1 MTSAISADVETTAAA
16 SVGRFVLRTL
26 AWLPV
31 AFVVWYFTAPLLLWP
46 SVLVLRA
53 IGHTAF
59 ADVVRAV
66 EQSAA
71 TATFVTPLRSGGVA
85 QAGVITVD
93 VNLLLYAFGM
103 PLFAALTLAARERAW
118 KRHLAVGYAVL
129 APLVAASAFA
139 DFLKNIAITAG
150 PAVASQAGFVAWQRE
165 AIAFAYQFGTLILPA
180 VAPAVLWV
188 ATHGRFLAA
197 LREGRARA
205 RVSRPAA

>member
-1 MTSAISADVETTAAA
+1 MTSAVQADIEPPAAA
-16 SVGRFVLRTL
+16 SVGGFVLRTL
-26 AWLPV
+26 AWLPA
-31 AFVVWYFTAPLLLWP
+31 AFVVWYFAAPLLLWP

-66 EQSAA
+66 EQAAA
-71 TATFVTPLRSGGVA
+71 TVTFVTSLRSAGAA
-85 QAGVITVD
+85 QSGVITVD

-129 APLVAASAFA
+129 VPLVAASAFA

-150 PAVASQAGFVAWQRE
+150 PVVASQAGFVAWQRE

-197 LREGRARA
+197 LREGRAR
-205 RVSRPAA
+205 RPG

>member
-1 MTSAISADVETTAAA
+1 MTSAVRGEVESPAAV
-16 SVGRFVLRTL
+16 SVGGFVLRTL

-31 AFVVWYFTAPLLLWP
+31 AFVVWYFAAPLLLWP

-53 IGHTAF
+53 VGHTAF
-59 ADVVRAV
+59 GDLVRSV
-66 EQSAA
+66 EQAA
-71 TATFVTPLRSGGVA
+71 AIVTFVTPLRSGGAA

-93 VNLLLYAFGM
+93 VNLMLYAFGM
-103 PLFAALTLAARERAW
+103 PLFAALTLAAHERTW
-118 KRHLAVGYAVL
+118 KRHLTVGYAVL
-129 APLVAASAFA
+129 VPLVAASAFA

-150 PAVASQAGFVAWQRE
+150 PAVSSQAGFVAWQRE

-197 LREGRARA
+197 LREGRAR
-205 RVSRPAA
+205 RSG

>member
-1 MTSAISADVETTAAA
+1 VTSAVQADIEPPAAA
-16 SVGRFVLRTL
+16 SVGGFVLRTL
-26 AWLPV
+26 AWLPA
-31 AFVVWYFTAPLLLWP
+31 AFVVWYFAAPLLLWP

-66 EQSAA
+66 EQAAA
-71 TATFVTPLRSGGVA
+71 TVTFVTSLRSAGAA
-85 QAGVITVD
+85 QSGVITVD

-129 APLVAASAFA
+129 VPLVAASAFA

-150 PAVASQAGFVAWQRE
+150 PVVASQAGFVAWQRE

-197 LREGRARA
+197 LREGRAR
-205 RVSRPAA
+205 RPG

>member
-1 MTSAISADVETTAAA
+1 MTSAVRGEVESPATA
-16 SVGRFVLRTL
+16 SVGGFVLRTL

-31 AFVVWYFTAPLLLWP
+31 AFVVWYFAAPLLLWP

-53 IGHTAF
+53 VGHTAF
-59 ADVVRAV
+59 GELVRSV
-66 EQSAA
+66 EQAA
-71 TATFVTPLRSGGVA
+71 AIVTFVTPLRSGGAA

-93 VNLLLYAFGM
+93 VNLMLYAFGM
-103 PLFAALTLAARERAW
+103 PLFAALTLAARERGW
-118 KRHLAVGYAVL
+118 KRHLTVGYAVL
-129 APLVAASAFA
+129 VPLVAASAFA

-150 PAVASQAGFVAWQRE
+150 PAVSSQAGFVAWQRE

-197 LREGRARA
+197 LREGRAR
-205 RVSRPAA
+205 RSG

>member
-1 MTSAISADVETTAAA
+1 MTSAVRGEVESPVAA
-16 SVGRFVLRTL
+16 SVGGFVLRTL

-31 AFVVWYFTAPLLLWP
+31 AFVVWYFAAPLLLWP

-53 IGHTAF
+53 VGHTAF
-59 ADVVRAV
+59 GDLVRSV
-66 EQSAA
+66 EQAA
-71 TATFVTPLRSGGVA
+71 AIVTFVTPLRSGGAA

-93 VNLLLYAFGM
+93 VNLMLYAFGM

-118 KRHLAVGYAVL
+118 KRHLTVGYAVL
-129 APLVAASAFA
+129 VPLVAASAFA

-150 PAVASQAGFVAWQRE
+150 AAVSSQAGFAAWQRE

-197 LREGRARA
+197 LRQGRAR
-205 RVSRPAA
+205 RSG

>member
-1 MTSAISADVETTAAA
+1 VTSAVRADIEPPAAA
-16 SVGRFVLRTL
+16 SVGGFVLRTL
-26 AWLPV
+26 AWLPA
-31 AFVVWYFTAPLLLWP
+31 AFVVWYFAAPLLLWP
-46 SVLVLRA
+46 AVLVLGA
-53 IGHTAF
+53 VGHTAF

-66 EQSAA
+66 EQAAA
-71 TATFVTPLRSGGVA
+71 TVTFVTPLRSAGAA
-85 QAGVITVD
+85 QSGVITVD

-129 APLVAASAFA
+129 VPLVAASAFA

-165 AIAFAYQFGTLILPA
+165 AIVFAYQFGTLILPA

-197 LREGRARA
+197 LREGRAR
-205 RVSRPAA
+205 RPG